1 MLVSKG
7 VMINGG
13 NEGHPCSPSLVAAPV
28 LSPSAEHK
36 DEGSAGLKILSKTSS
51 VQTSISQ
58 NPDLHKSFCNPV
70 NYAFDL
76 SYIIFN

>member
-1 MLVSKG
+1 M
-7 VMINGG
+7 NGG
-13 NEGHPCSPSLVAAPV
+13 DEGNPCPPAPV
-28 LSPSAEHK
+28 LSPSAEQK
-36 DEGSAGLKILSKTSS
+36 DEGSAGLKILSQTSF

-58 NPDLHKSFCNPV
+58 NPDLHKSFCKPV